1 MKDFNFCTADVKAD
15 AHMKGKLIKK
25 KGQEYVEIKDT
36 VVKLTVKAAK
46 AHFGNLFNGDPT
58 LSKYSRETV
67 FGSSHKLT
75 FCNSTGKATNDFLN
89 QNSKDII
96 DEVMPA
102 IEQVTST
109 LLDDICNKA
118 FRVTPWDRLTP
129 K

>member
-1 MKDFNFCTADVKAD
+1 MNLRLPTCEITIENLSHIFVRI
-15 AHMKGKLIKK
+15 GK
-25 KGQEYVEIKDT
+25 V
-36 VVKLTVKAAK
+36 
-46 AHFGNLFNGDPT
+46 
-58 LSKYSRETV
+58 
-67 FGSSHKLT
+67 
-75 FCNSTGKATNDFLN
+75 TNDFLN

-118 FRVTPWDRLTP
+118 FRITSWDKLTP